1 MKSIYSFL
9 LLLFCSFILSHC
21 TKNIDE
27 FQQDLAPLNPT
38 QTDANAGTWQTIV
51 LTNSSEMPLNAPV
64 SRSAP
69 AYTTELQTMKT
80 NMANLTTAQR
90 SAIKYWSAGS
100 VMRWNQIMRE
110 LVAKYNLPPVANPNG
125 NYPVPDANNPFDFP
139 QFPFSNPPYASRA
152 YAYIAVAQYDA
163 LVAAYHYKELYQG
176 KAPYQTD
183 NTIQPLVPKSDLPG
197 YPCEDAVVA
206 GATLELMKFLFPAE
220 VGYLEQKAIEAKN
233 YKMWAG
239 AAVLSDITA
248 SDALG
253 KAIAAKVLT
262 RARTDNMRNAVGTQA
277 KWDSLANRITTL
289 GETPWKSLETPA
301 RPPMLPFFG
310 GVKTWLFD
318 AANLV
323 SIRPSAPF
331 KVGTAEFQQQLE
343 EVKREAS
350 GNDREKLRIAHY
362 WADGTGTYT
371 PPGHWNSIAFDRIYA
386 AKYSE
391 VRTARA
397 FALLN
402 MAMMD
407 AAIACWDAK
416 THYYF
421 PRPSQIDHSI
431 KTLTGVPNFP
441 AYTSGHSTFSWSA
454 ATILG
459 HIFPEAKSELER
471 MANEASLS
479 RLYGGIHY
487 RMDCEAGATCGK
499 IIGQYAINRAVAD
512 GAD

>member
-1 MKSIYSFL
+1 MKYLYIFLFL
-9 LLLFCSFILSHC
+9 LSGGFILSNC
-21 TKNIDE
+21 SKSIDE
-27 FQQDLAPLNPT
+27 FQRDLEPLNPT
-38 QTDANAGTWQTIV
+38 QTDADAGTWQTIV
-51 LTNSSEMPLNAPV
+51 LTSNSEMPLSAPV
-64 SRSAP
+64 SRTAP
-69 AYTTELQTMKT
+69 SYTTELQTMKT
-80 NMANLTTAQR
+80 NMANLTPAQR
-90 SAIKYWSAGS
+90 NAIKYWSAGS
-100 VMRWNQIMRE
+100 VLRWNQIMRE
-110 LVAKYNLPPVANPNG
+110 LVAKYNLPPVTNANG
-125 NYPVPDANNPFDFP
+125 QYPFPDANNPFDYP

-152 YAYIAVAQYDA
+152 YAYVAVVQYDA

-176 KAPYQTD
+176 QAPYQVD
-183 NTIQPLVPKSDLPG
+183 NTIEPLVPKSVLPS

-206 GATLELMKFLFPAE
+206 AATLELLKFLFPAE

-233 YKMWAG
+233 YKLWAG
-239 AAVLSDITA
+239 AAVQSDITA

-262 RARTDNMRNAVGTQA
+262 RAKTDNMKNAIGTQA
-277 KWDSLANRITTL
+277 DWDNLAKKITDL

-318 AANLV
+318 AATLV
-323 SIRPSAPF
+323 SIRPPAPF
-331 KVGTAEFQQQLE
+331 KVGTPEFQQQLE

-350 GNDREKLRIAHY
+350 SKDREKLRITHY
-362 WADGTGTYT
+362 WADGAGTYT
-371 PPGHWNSIAFDRIYA
+371 PPGHWNSIAFDLIYA
-386 AKYSE
+386 EKQSE
-391 VRTARA
+391 VRTART

-407 AAIACWDAK
+407 AAIACWETK
-416 THYYF
+416 TYYYF
-421 PRPSQIDHSI
+421 PRPSQIDPSI

-454 ATILG
+454 ATVLG
-459 HIFPEAKSELER
+459 HLFPEAKSKLEN
-471 MANEASLS
+471 MATEASLS

-487 RMDCEAGATCGK
+487 RMDCEVGAACGK
-499 IIGQYAINRAVAD
+499 VIGNFAITRANTD